1 MTVPPR
7 GRSKEGPTC
16 CVSSMQRRVDLA
28 LEEKKGGKRKKER
41 DAQRLE
47 MNLSSRFAILVARG
61 GTRPGYFYASSLE
74 ENGIMYFGSSPTVD
88 LIRPLTRNGMESW
101 FR

>member
-7 GRSKEGPTC
+7 GRSKEGTC

-28 LEEKKGGKRKKER
+28 LEEKKRGKEEERRRRTTSRDEFIVPFCDFGGSRWNPAGLFLRFLLGGKW
-41 DAQRLE
+41 
-47 MNLSSRFAILVARG
+47 NYV
-61 GTRPGYFYASSLE
+61 
-74 ENGIMYFGSSPTVD
+74 
-88 LIRPLTRNGMESW
+88 